1 MYAIRNWGWFSNFI
15 YDGGLCTFA
24 LFECRVYLLFILLLI
39 FVFAA
44 LFHSWS
50 VEKKKQKSQEGSF
63 WDSANLCTIPVALSF
78 CKTCC
83 LKYMSSVVFV
93 FYDGICR
100 AVYVLVTLP
109 SLLFFSPRNECV
121 ALCLCIYSLPLL
133 LFVWRNLFFFFL
145 SKLWFEE
152 RAFKF
157 WSHSYLV
164 GSSFC
169 QSDRAFFQGSELN
182 DWNTFFCCHMHF
194 FFFFYCELD
203 VQGFI
208 DSFWLHEVEA
218 CHASLHWRC
227 NFAQNWCMF
236 EMPVLPFS
244 DYNLR
249 VFFFF
254 FSPLKLLTEAA
265 DMFSWVLVPL
275 KTAFPAKNSSN
286 ACHACPFR
294 EFKLHWHYCGNP
306 FALVVDLAWQILP
319 WKLQAHFPE

>member
-133 LFVWRNLFFFFL
+133 LFVWRNLFFFFFVQTLVRRTSVQILKPFLL
-145 SKLWFEE
+145 SW
-152 RAFKF
+152 FKF
-157 WSHSYLV
+157 LSEWSRFFPRFWTEWLEHIFLLSY
-164 GSSFC
+164 
-169 QSDRAFFQGSELN
+169 A
-182 DWNTFFCCHMHF
+182 

-254 FSPLKLLTEAA
+254 PLSNFLL
-265 DMFSWVLVPL
+265 
-275 KTAFPAKNSSN
+275 KQ
-286 ACHACPFR
+286 
-294 EFKLHWHYCGNP
+294 
-306 FALVVDLAWQILP
+306 QICSRGC
-319 WKLQAHFPE
+319 